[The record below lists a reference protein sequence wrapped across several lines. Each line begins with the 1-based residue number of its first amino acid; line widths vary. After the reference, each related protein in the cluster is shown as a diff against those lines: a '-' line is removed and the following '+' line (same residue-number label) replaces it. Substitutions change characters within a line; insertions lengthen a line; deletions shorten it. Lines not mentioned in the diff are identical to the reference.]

1 MGVVTRFSKI
11 TPAKKWEPL
20 IPLDTLVDGLKYKQ
34 QLFDKNANLVQSQL
48 DQGAQLASQIDNLEI
63 RKQYQT
69 DFNNLVTNINTNFS
83 TADLTK
89 QDVMGKVNEQGR
101 SIAENQLYAQ
111 GLAMSRHF
119 RDQDKLITESKTEDG
134 GKYYNP
140 SAEYVVNKNYNTFK
154 NASIKDY
161 NKAQL
166 TEYMPYYDT
175 KDSELKLIDKI
186 KPDVESELTNMGF
199 DKSSDLYMQRVEKLT
214 KDRVQS
220 AMIDLYQNDPKALR
234 QLQFDYEYTMDTN
247 PVDINEHAQ
256 GQFKKLNDSIEE
268 LKTYKGTIS
277 DSKKAE
283 EVQQVIDAQELRKT
297 QLNQRY
303 QKAIETG
310 DKGSYYRF
318 NEFLQD
324 KADNAANT
332 YSYSKV
338 VSLAADPYSLERT
351 KHQYDMAEIQYRAQ
365 MKALYGDGDEDGS
378 DIPDN
383 AGTALQNGTF
393 TPGVQ
398 MFQDMLQASGQEIE
412 TSMVEAAHLLGEEG
426 DGSFRDK
433 KFDLQVKDPK
443 TGKYVPK
450 VALFVPSHKMYDKKS
465 GKFYVTGYAN
475 TQTDKPYTEQ
485 AAKQL
490 GLIFAGEE
498 IIERQKAG
506 STEKE
511 TVRVYNYRQQARR
524 EVKPSSQ
531 SSLVRNKYVYGTSKN
546 GAALIKAQQ
555 LQEDYNEGL
564 TTGRQFMGL
573 IYPNG
578 SITVA
583 TLQSHLSPASTNS
596 KIAQKINL
604 ITNPQNKNAARQLAT
619 ELYNS
624 INSDFILNGK
634 GSALAE
640 EAGVMYNKKLQALMM
655 LLPK

>member
-1 MGVVTRFSKI
+1 
-11 TPAKKWEPL
+11 
-20 IPLDTLVDGLKYKQ
+20 
-34 QLFDKNANLVQSQL
+34 
-48 DQGAQLASQIDNLEI
+48 
-63 RKQYQT
+63 
-69 DFNNLVTNINTNFS
+69 
-83 TADLTK
+83 
-89 QDVMGKVNEQGR
+89 
-101 SIAENQLYAQ
+101 
-111 GLAMSRHF
+111 
-119 RDQDKLITESKTEDG
+119 
-134 GKYYNP
+134 
-140 SAEYVVNKNYNTFK
+140 
-154 NASIKDY
+154 
-161 NKAQL
+161 
-166 TEYMPYYDT
+166 
-175 KDSELKLIDKI
+175 
-186 KPDVESELTNMGF
+186 
-199 DKSSDLYMQRVEKLT
+199 
-214 KDRVQS
+214 
-220 AMIDLYQNDPKALR
+220 
-234 QLQFDYEYTMDTN
+234 
-247 PVDINEHAQ
+247 
-256 GQFKKLNDSIEE
+256 
-268 LKTYKGTIS
+268 
-277 DSKKAE
+277 
-283 EVQQVIDAQELRKT
+283 
-297 QLNQRY
+297 
-303 QKAIETG
+303 
-310 DKGSYYRF
+310 
-318 NEFLQD
+318 
-324 KADNAANT
+324 
-332 YSYSKV
+332 V

-383 AGTALQNGTF
+383 AGTALQNNSF
-393 TPGVQ
+393 TPGIQ
-398 MFQDMLQASGQEIE
+398 MFQDMLEASGQEIE

-433 KFDLQVKDPK
+433 KFDLQVKDE

-475 TQTDKPYTEQ
+475 TQENTKLSDQ
-485 AAKQL
+485 VVKQR

-498 IIERQKAG
+498 VVERQKAG

-511 TVRVYNYRQQARR
+511 TVKVYNYRQQARR

-531 SSLVRNKYVYGTSKN
+531 SSLVRNKYIYGTSKS

-555 LQEDYNEGL
+555 LQEDYNEGV
-564 TTGRQFMGL
+564 TTGRQFMGM

-578 SITVA
+578 SITIA

-640 EAGVMYNKKLQALMM
+640 QAGVMYNKKLQALMM